1 MKTYHEMDA
10 VQLQELLQ
18 KDAGHVSLIDVRTS
32 AEVAQ
37 EGTIPG
43 ARHIPLHLLPL
54 QAEELCD
61 GRPLVFY
68 CRSGNRSAQACSYLA
83 ARGCDHVI
91 NLRGGYKAWLHVDWV
106 N

>member
-1 MKTYHEMDA
+1 M
-10 VQLQELLQ
+10 
-18 KDAGHVSLIDVRTS
+18 SIVRTS
-32 AEVAQ
+32 LEVAQ
-37 EGTIPG
+37 GVIPG
-43 ARHIPLHLLPL
+43 TRLIPLHLLPL

-83 ARGCDHVI
+83 ERGCDHAI
-91 NLRGGYKAWLHVDWV
+91 NLRGGYKAWLHVERV